1 VWNLCRQEAEAVQIT
16 MKTKR
21 AIGVAVLLALA
32 VALGYWLGYQD
43 GTSRGGR
50 LNTVSSPRSLLPRLI
65 GLPFRQWHNDVS
77 RPKLIGVTNATWA
90 EGRER

>member
-1 VWNLCRQEAEAVQIT
+1 MWNLCRQEAEAVQTT

-21 AIGVAVLLALA
+21 AIGVAVLSALA

-50 LNTVSSPRSLLPRLI
+50 LNTARQI
-65 GLPFRQWHNDVS
+65 GLPFRHWRNDVS
-77 RPKLIGVTNATWA
+77 RPNLIGVTNATWT

>member
-1 VWNLCRQEAEAVQIT
+1 

-43 GTSRGGR
+43 ATSRGGR
-50 LNTVSSPRSLLPRLI
+50 LKAVGSPRQI
-65 GLPFRQWHNDVS
+65 GLQFRQSHNDVS
-77 RPKLIGVTNATWA
+77 RPKLIGVTNATWTD
-90 EGRER
+90 GRER